1 MTTSGPVP
9 NEPPTDPD
17 SEAGSEPRWWRGRR
31 GPLLAVLGLV
41 ATSLV
46 IWLAV
51 AQFSGPSGP
60 TAPPGRFGAPPV
72 DSPSSNG
79 GLTGPGVVQE
89 APEAA
94 AAAAP
99 PVIRPEVRGEA
110 GFAAALAP
118 PGATGV
124 PVVDLDTIGVARQA
138 CTALQAGATRAA
150 TEQAVMQS
158 SNRDQKA
165 AAAVVT
171 AALANFCP
179 DQARPAATSFG
190 DGTFQAGTDVAPGA
204 YRASVGVGCSWLRST
219 SPDSA
224 NLAGIVESGTGAK
237 TVTIE
242 EGQFFT
248 TSGCSKWAK
257 VP

>member
-1 MTTSGPVP
+1 MI
-9 NEPPTDPD
+9 DPD
-17 SEAGSEPRWWRGRR
+17 TVG
-31 GPLLAVLGLV
+31 
-41 ATSLV
+41 
-46 IWLAV
+46 I
-51 AQFSGPSGP
+51 
-60 TAPPGRFGAPPV
+60 
-72 DSPSSNG
+72 
-79 GLTGPGVVQE
+79 
-89 APEAA
+89 
-94 AAAAP
+94 
-99 PVIRPEVRGEA
+99 
-110 GFAAALAP
+110 
-118 PGATGV
+118 
-124 PVVDLDTIGVARQA
+124 ARQA
-138 CTALQAGATRAA
+138 CTALQAGGTRAA
-150 TEQAVMQS
+150 VERAVMQS

-204 YRASVGVGCSWLRST
+204 YRTSAGDGCSWLRST